1 MMNMMNPMTM
11 QRIVNEYQYVTK
23 DKDLIQIGCSFS
35 YNPNN
40 IFIWYVTML
49 GPDETPYEGGLFR
62 IRIEFPFD
70 YPNHGPEFI
79 FENKIYHLNV
89 NFTDS
94 SPDKKGHVCLSS
106 LNEWRTTGRVSG
118 KPNYGV
124 KQALMDI
131 FCLFFN
137 PGIDSPYSQEM
148 ANLYK
153 TNVNEFNRIASEWT
167 KEYASLSN

>member
-11 QRIVNEYQYVTK
+11 QRICNEYQFVTH
-23 DKDLIQIGCSFS
+23 DNDLIQIGATFSFEQ
-35 YNPNN
+35 NN
-40 IFIWYVTML
+40 CLIWYVSMT
-49 GPDETPYEGGLFR
+49 GPEDTPYQGGLFR
-62 IRIEFPFD
+62 IRIEFPSD
-70 YPNHGPEFI
+70 YPMHGPEFI

-106 LNEWRTTGRVSG
+106 LNEWRTTGKVTG
-118 KPNYGV
+118 KPNYGI

-137 PGIDSPYSQEM
+137 PGTESPYSQEM
-148 ANLYK
+148 ATLYQ
-153 TNVNEFNRIASEWT
+153 TNVQEFNRIAAEWT
-167 KEYASLSN
+167 KEYAALSN